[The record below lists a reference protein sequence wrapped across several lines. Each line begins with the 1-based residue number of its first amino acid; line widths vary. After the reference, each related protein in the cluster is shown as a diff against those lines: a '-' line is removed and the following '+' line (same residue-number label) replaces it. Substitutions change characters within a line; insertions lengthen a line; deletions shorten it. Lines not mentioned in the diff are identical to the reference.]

1 VELALDRRAFA
12 YWDVELNDWVVASG
26 EYAVQIGADAETV
39 LIEQDLSLTG
49 DTVVRELTMNSSVGD
64 WFAHPLVG
72 PALMAG
78 LTESMTAEQAEQAEA
93 NPDGLRMI
101 ESMPMQQF
109 LVFTNGAIPAE
120 ALEQLIGLSK
130 TPAPVV

>member
-1 VELALDRRAFA
+1 
-12 YWDVELNDWVVASG
+12 
-26 EYAVQIGADAETV
+26 
-39 LIEQDLSLTG
+39 
-49 DTVVRELTMNSSVGD
+49 VVRELTMESSVGD

-78 LTESMTAEQAEQAEA
+78 LTQSMTAEQQQQADA
-93 NPDGLRMI
+93 NPDGLRMV

-120 ALEQLIGLSK
+120 ALDQLIDLSK
-130 TPAPVV
+130 APAPVV